1 MCHTLNIIFDILKT
15 SSIEK
20 SFLLT
25 KLGEAWTAGNG
36 STSETQAV
44 THEECEVTKI
54 VQARP

>member
-1 MCHTLNIIFDILKT
+1 MFDILKT

-44 THEECEVTKI
+44 THEECEVNKI